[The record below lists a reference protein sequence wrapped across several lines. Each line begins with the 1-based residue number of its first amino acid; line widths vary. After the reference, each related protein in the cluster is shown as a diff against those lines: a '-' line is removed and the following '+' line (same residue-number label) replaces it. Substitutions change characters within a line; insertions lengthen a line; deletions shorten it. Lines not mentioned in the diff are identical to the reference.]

1 LYKFTV
7 FPILFS
13 VVNFI
18 IFYFYYYDWLIIAFI
33 PLIIPLSKYML
44 IIISVIQGKKEYRI
58 LEDVIFPIVQNEFLM
73 KNIYIDTKDISLR
86 IKNKIDKRKEL
97 DIVIYYEE
105 HNDSLKSI
113 EESLQRKINLV
124 NQLSKY
130 LPTVIIK
137 LPYKKKVMDG

>member
-1 LYKFTV
+1 
-7 FPILFS
+7 
-13 VVNFI
+13 
-18 IFYFYYYDWLIIAFI
+18 
-33 PLIIPLSKYML
+33 ML